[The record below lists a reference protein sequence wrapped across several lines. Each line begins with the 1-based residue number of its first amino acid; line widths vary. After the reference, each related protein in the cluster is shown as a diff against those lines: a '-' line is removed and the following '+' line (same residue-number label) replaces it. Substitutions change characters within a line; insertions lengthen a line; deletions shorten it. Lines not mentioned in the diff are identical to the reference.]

1 MDVPMMTDG
10 ELRACEGHR
19 NENLKSDRSA
29 LTEVVGIFFA
39 DDLSLQAWRPRVM
52 WESSWVLS

>member
-1 MDVPMMTDG
+1 MTDG